1 MKGSLSNLKS
11 IVALFA
17 YVLVST
23 LVASL
28 LMVLAGKIFPAGLS
42 ADNQWSNY
50 IQVAIQTITI
60 FGLPVLLFQS
70 FNKRFE
76 INIYP
81 QKGFLKILVLGFVA
95 WVLCYFPVNA
105 LWEINKAV
113 QFPEFMSGIE
123 LTLKTIQQQ
132 SEQFINEF
140 MMYRGGFHLL
150 MLIVLVG
157 LLPAIFEE
165 LFFRGLLQQLI
176 SKMFNNIWVPIII
189 TSIVF
194 SVFHFE
200 FYSFL
205 PRVLLGVLLGV
216 AFSATGKLWLPMVLH
231 FINNLSSILFR
242 QLIPEHKFEELANA
256 TLGGYQWIVSI
267 VSAILLFYVLKTMLK
282 ERSSH

>member
-1 MKGSLSNLKS
+1 VFVS
-11 IVALFA
+11 ALI
-17 YVLVST
+17 T
-23 LVASL
+23 SL
-28 LMVLAGKIFPAGLS
+28 LMALAGKIFSTDLGV
-42 ADNQWSNY
+42 DNQWSNY

-81 QKGFLKILVLGFVA
+81 QKRFLKIFALGFVA

-105 LWEINKAV
+105 LWEINKAI

-123 LTLKTIQQQ
+123 QTLKTIQHQ

-140 MMYRGGFHLL
+140 MKYRGGFHLL

-176 SKMFNNIWVPIII
+176 SKMFSNVWIPIII
-189 TSIVF
+189 TSIIF
-194 SVFHFE
+194 SIFHFE

-205 PRVLLGVLLGV
+205 PRVLLGILLGV
-216 AFSATGKLWLPMVLH
+216 AFSATGKVWLPMVLH

-242 QLIPEHKFEELANA
+242 QLIPDHKFEELANA
-256 TLGGYQWIVSI
+256 TLGGYQWIISI
-267 VSAILLFYVLKTMLK
+267 VSAILLFYVFKIMLK